1 MLVMVLVLG
10 SSLSAGAP
18 PLECAP
24 LSGRSGS
31 NVWERAKAPELGRYC
46 DLLASGSAKLAN
58 PAHIAIDV
66 VEIAEQAD
74 AAIPGRAA
82 PLVLL
87 GRAFARLGKYPDA
100 VRVFAEAKT
109 RDAGALEDPITLLSL
124 ARVLAYT
131 GQTSEARVA
140 YRALLPRASS
150 LTLAERGVAYVG
162 AGMLAMSAGP
172 SGVEEAVAILREAR
186 KNSQDVVQRVA
197 SLALAMAL
205 DRSGER
211 AEAAMILAE
220 RPHENAAPLLVDP
233 AATEAMGPEA
243 VVERSGLLALSLE
256 ATDVPA
262 ARSSWSVFLD
272 GPGGAGPWADH
283 ARQHLGPR
291 RGPDPYT
298 RPR

>member
-10 SSLSAGAP
+10 SALSAGAP

-291 RGPDPYT
+291 RGPDPYA